1 MVALHYFYDPLC
13 GWCYGALDIIH
24 AAALIKD
31 IPFVMHAGGMMQKQ
45 PVTAAMQQFIME
57 HDKRIKLETG
67 QIFGNGYT
75 EGLLHNATAWFD
87 SYLPIRAILV
97 AELMGIAPLIML
109 DQIQKAHYLQGREI
123 AQINVLADIAELQ
136 GLIRYTFIE
145 KLNQSVEEMEL
156 HIKISRQLMVLHGF
170 SGFPT
175 LALENNG
182 QWFSIN
188 VRDFFRKAEK
198 IIPYIQSIISNKDR
212 DEVELSKQFCSLDG
226 CV

>member
-1 MVALHYFYDPLC
+1 MVTLHYFYDPLC
-13 GWCYGALDIIH
+13 GWCYGASDIIH
-24 AAALIKD
+24 AAASIKD

-45 PVTAAMQQFIME
+45 PITAAMRQFIIE

-67 QIFGNGYT
+67 QIFGKGYT
-75 EGLLHNATAWFD
+75 GGLLHNATAWFD

-97 AELMGIAPLIML
+97 AKSMGIAPLIML
-109 DQIQKAHYLQGREI
+109 DQIQKAHYQQGREI
-123 AQINVLADIAELQ
+123 AQLDVLADIAESQ
-136 GLIRYTFIE
+136 GLMRHTFID
-145 KLNQSVEEMEL
+145 KLNQCVEEMEL
-156 HIKISRQLMVLHGF
+156 HIKKSRQLMVLHGF

-182 QWFSIN
+182 HWFLIN
-188 VRDFFRKAEK
+188 VRDFFRNAEK
-198 IIPYIQSIISNKDR
+198 IVPYIQSIINNKDR